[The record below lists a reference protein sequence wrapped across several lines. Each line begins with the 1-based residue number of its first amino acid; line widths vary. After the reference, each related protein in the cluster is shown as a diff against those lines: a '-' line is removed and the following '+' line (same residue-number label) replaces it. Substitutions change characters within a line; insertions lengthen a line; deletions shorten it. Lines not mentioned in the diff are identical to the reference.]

1 MKKGYIEKVV
11 SIVNEAI
18 EEVDVTLAMCD
29 EELQLI
35 GLDSISFI
43 RMIVMLEDEF
53 CIEFPDEVLYMENL
67 NTINRIINVM
77 EPLLES

>member
-43 RMIVMLEDEF
+43 RMIVIVRD
-53 CIEFPDEVLYMENL
+53 VLL
-67 NTINRIINVM
+67 VKSIQKLIR
-77 EPLLES
+77 PSD